1 MQEFFERKKEAPKQ
15 EEKKQPLTHKSLSL
29 SMSEGPMMLAEG
41 GKIEAAGRASFE
53 KSVKVELD
61 AIKARIAV
69 KLAGKKKTK
78 KKKGKKSREKKDGK

>member
-29 SMSEGPMMLAEG
+29 SMSEGPMMIADG

-61 AIKARIAV
+61 AIKTRIAI
-69 KLAGKKKTK
+69 KLAGKKKSM
-78 KKKGKKSREKKDGK
+78 KKGKKSREKKEDK